1 MQYQQPFVLF
11 DDTYGIPLTVD
22 GHDMA
27 VDDEVTILGLY
38 GALELSMNAIVL
50 EEVDHDVNVHEGVVN
65 GDHLRLAVR
74 LARGATD
81 KAADT
86 TLR

>member
-1 MQYQQPFVLF
+1 MQYQQPFFLF
-11 DDTYGIPLTVD
+11 HDTYGIPLAVD

-27 VDDEVTILGLY
+27 VDDEVAILGLD
-38 GALELSMNAIVL
+38 GALELSVNAIVL
-50 EEVDHDVNVHEGVVN
+50 EEVDHDVNVHEGVVDS
-65 GDHLRLAVR
+65 DHLGLAVR

-81 KAADT
+81 EAADA